1 MTEQFIKE
9 NLISVIVPVYNCEKY
24 IEDCLDSILS
34 NTYWNLEVIVVNDGS
49 TDKSADIIKEYYNPT
64 TSKFDKRVIYVEQ
77 KNRGLSATRNIGL
90 NYANADW
97 ISFVDADDILHPLF
111 YQKMMSCLES
121 PTVNKE
127 LDIIECGIHKFNILD
142 KLATDFDECTWN
154 TGEYWLGAVGLFSK
168 SSNLNEKLNHIE
180 KYPYE
185 GVMQMNKLY
194 NRRIF
199 NYVQYPEG
207 LIHEDEYVI
216 YEEMKHSRKVAYI
229 NLKLYG
235 YRVGREGS
243 ITNTV
248 KPKNLEDMVASRTH
262 IIETVVMDSANK
274 ELSKAD
280 ANDWIK
286 FELTKMLND
295 LMYLYPKVEKT
306 EGIKKA
312 IAKAKVLYK
321 RFNYTLSKKFKYE
334 LFFKAPKLMEFY
346 IKNKM

>member
-9 NLISVIVPVYNCEKY
+9 HLISVIVPVYNCEKY

-34 NTYWNLEVIVVNDGS
+34 NTYENLEVIVVNDGS

-64 TSKFDKRVIYVEQ
+64 TSKFDKRVICVEQ
-77 KNRGLSATRNIGL
+77 KNRGLSAARNIGL
-90 NYANADW
+90 KYTKGDW
-97 ISFVDADDILHPLF
+97 ISFVDADDVLHPLF
-111 YQKMMSCLES
+111 YSKLMSCLEY
-121 PTVNKE
+121 PNKE
-127 LDIIECGIHKFNILD
+127 IDIIECGIHKFTILD
-142 KLATDFDECTWN
+142 KPSVELDDCTWN
-154 TGEYWLGAVGLFSK
+154 NGECWLDTVSFFSK
-168 SSNLNEKLNHIE
+168 SSNLTEKLNHIE

-194 NRRIF
+194 SRRVF

-216 YEEMKHSRKVAYI
+216 YEEMKHSRKVDYI
-229 NLKLYG
+229 NLRLYG

-248 KPKNLEDMVASRTH
+248 KPKNLEDMVASRAH
-262 IIETVVMDSANK
+262 VIETVVMDSANK

-295 LMYLYPKVEKT
+295 LIYLYPKVEKT
-306 EGIKKA
+306 EGVKKA

-321 RFNYTLSKKFKYE
+321 QFNYTLSKKLKYE
-334 LFFKAPKLMEFY
+334 LFFKAPKLMELY
-346 IKNKM
+346 IKNKG